1 MFDYYDGFVEATR
14 RLIIEINV
22 EEESD
27 QGLHCLPFR
36 QYYLDTLFYSKTT
49 FFRVITAMFP
59 GARFF

>member
-1 MFDYYDGFVEATR
+1 MFVFDCYDGFVEATQW
-14 RLIIEINV
+14 LIIEINI

-49 FFRVITAMFP
+49 LFIF
-59 GARFF
+59 